1 MLLRPKGG
9 GRPRM
14 CRSSRRDRGNQGI
27 MSISE
32 IFRVGGTDITEAGQA
47 PVSVL
52 RKPKILSIGGCVTEV
67 LAGRMSRLAD
77 VTHLWRV
84 SVPCL
89 MSNKVDGRT
98 YFGSS
103 EHQLSERIN
112 FELTK
117 QALHKLKKGS
127 YEFLLFDPTSDFTND
142 YYEKDGCIIS
152 DMESGALGPH
162 WKWPDGFMDGSW
174 TRISPTSHQY
184 LEIYLHYLKDLIA
197 LSEEIGV
204 PLIIMKR
211 RTCVNKITGEGVT
224 GLGDPESSE
233 INWWVDL
240 LWKKIDGLMAKL
252 NVLDL
257 NGRFSITSFDAPYG
271 EAKFHPIEE
280 FYDYAAY
287 KLMGLMR
294 FSDDL
299 ISEVTFNI
307 YRERASRRL
316 AIHSERDGLVQ
327 ERDGLI
333 HEREGLIHERDGLIH
348 ERDGLVHERDGLIH
362 ERNGLIYERDG
373 LVHERDG
380 LVHERNGLTHERD
393 GLIHERNGLIYE
405 RDGLVHERNGLTH
418 ERDGLIHERNGLIH
432 ERDGLIHERNALIH
446 ERDGLIHE
454 RNALIHERDGL
465 IQERHSLVHDR
476 DALHS
481 SLNNLVTERESI
493 SAREIENARI
503 ASECHRQ
510 ELATISE
517 ARDNALAENAA
528 TILALE
534 ELQKSYI
541 DLSRRHDELSSQRDR
556 LFNEL
561 RLDEGPMALRDVLPL
576 ARAWRP
582 VIKGIGKTKRFWRRL
597 IAV

>member
-1 MLLRPKGG
+1 
-9 GRPRM
+9 
-14 CRSSRRDRGNQGI
+14 
-27 MSISE
+27 
-32 IFRVGGTDITEAGQA
+32 
-47 PVSVL
+47 
-52 RKPKILSIGGCVTEV
+52 
-67 LAGRMSRLAD
+67 
-77 VTHLWRV
+77 
-84 SVPCL
+84 
-89 MSNKVDGRT
+89 
-98 YFGSS
+98 
-103 EHQLSERIN
+103 
-112 FELTK
+112 
-117 QALHKLKKGS
+117 
-127 YEFLLFDPTSDFTND
+127 
-142 YYEKDGCIIS
+142 
-152 DMESGALGPH
+152 MESGALGPH

-204 PLIIMKR
+204 PLIIMRR
-211 RTCVNKITGEGVT
+211 RTCVNKITGDGVT

-257 NGRFSITSFDAPYG
+257 NGRFSVTSFDAPYG

-299 ISEVTFNI
+299 ISEVTFNV

-316 AIHSERDGLVQ
+316 AIHSERDGLV
-327 ERDGLI
+327 
-333 HEREGLIHERDGLIH
+333 HERDGLIH
-348 ERDGLVHERDGLIH
+348 ERDGLVHERDGL
-362 ERNGLIYERDG
+362 
-373 LVHERDG
+373 VHERDG
-380 LVHERNGLTHERD
+380 LVYERD
-393 GLIHERNGLIYE
+393 GLIHERDGVVQE
-405 RDGLVHERNGLTH
+405 RDGLLH

-432 ERDGLIHERNALIH
+432 ERDGLL
-446 ERDGLIHE
+446 
-454 RNALIHERDGL
+454 
-465 IQERHSLVHDR
+465 QERQSLVHDR

-481 SLNNLVTERESI
+481 SLNNVVTERELI

-503 ASECHRQ
+503 ASESHRQ
-510 ELATISE
+510 ELAMISE
-517 ARDNALAENAA
+517 ARDEALAEKAA
-528 TILALE
+528 NILALE
-534 ELQKSYI
+534 ELQKSYD
-541 DLSRRHDELSSQRDR
+541 DLSRRHDELSARQNR

-582 VIKGIGKTKRFWRRL
+582 VIKGIGKTKRFWQRL

>member
-1 MLLRPKGG
+1 
-9 GRPRM
+9 
-14 CRSSRRDRGNQGI
+14 

-32 IFRVGGTDITEAGQA
+32 IFRVVRTDLTEGEQA
-47 PVSVL
+47 PVSAL

-67 LAGRMSRLAD
+67 LAGRMSLLANA
-77 VTHLWRV
+77 THLWRV

-89 MSNKVDGRT
+89 MSKKVDGRT
-98 YFGSS
+98 YFESQD
-103 EHQLSERIN
+103 HRLSERIN

-117 QALHKLKKGS
+117 QALRKLKSGG

-142 YYEKDGCIIS
+142 FFEKDGCIIS
-152 DMESGALGPH
+152 DMESEALGPN
-162 WKWPDGFMDGSW
+162 WKWPDGFLDDGW
-174 TRISPTSHQY
+174 VRISPKSHQY
-184 LEIYLHYLKDLIA
+184 LEIYFHYLKELIDL
-197 LSEEIGV
+197 SDEIGV
-204 PLIIMKR
+204 PLIIMRR
-211 RTCVNKITGEGVT
+211 RTCVNKITIDGVT

-240 LWKKIDGLMAKL
+240 LWKKIDSLLVKL

-257 NGRFSITSFDAPYG
+257 NGRFSVTSFDAPYG
-271 EAKFHPIEE
+271 EAKFHPIDE

-299 ISEVTFNI
+299 ISEVTFNK

-316 AIHSERDGLVQ
+316 AIHSERDGLVH
-327 ERDGLI
+327 ERDGLV
-333 HEREGLIHERDGLIH
+333 HERDGLVHERDGLVHERDGLVHERDGLVHERDGLVHERDGLIH
-348 ERDGLVHERDGLIH
+348 ERDGLVHERD
-362 ERNGLIYERDG
+362 
-373 LVHERDG
+373 
-380 LVHERNGLTHERD
+380 
-393 GLIHERNGLIYE
+393 
-405 RDGLVHERNGLTH
+405 GLTH

-432 ERDGLIHERNALIH
+432 ERDGLIHERD
-446 ERDGLIHE
+446 R
-454 RNALIHERDGL
+454 L
-465 IQERHSLVHDR
+465 IQERQSLVQDR

-481 SLNNLVTERESI
+481 SLNNVVAEREFI

-510 ELATISE
+510 ELAMIAE
-517 ARDNALAENAA
+517 ARDAALAEKAA
-528 TILALE
+528 NVLALE
-534 ELQKSYI
+534 ELQKSYD
-541 DLSRRHDELSSQRDR
+541 DLSRRHDELSARQNR

>member
-1 MLLRPKGG
+1 MLLRPKG

-14 CRSSRRDRGNQGI
+14 CRSSRRDRGNQEI

-373 LVHERDG
+373 LVHER
-380 LVHERNGLTHERD
+380 
-393 GLIHERNGLIYE
+393 
-405 RDGLVHERNGLTH
+405 NGLTH

>member
-1 MLLRPKGG
+1 
-9 GRPRM
+9 
-14 CRSSRRDRGNQGI
+14 

-373 LVHERDG
+373 LVHER
-380 LVHERNGLTHERD
+380 NGLTHERD
-393 GLIHERNGLIYE
+393 GLIHERNG
-405 RDGLVHERNGLTH
+405 
-418 ERDGLIHERNGLIH
+418 
-432 ERDGLIHERNALIH
+432 LIH

>member
-1 MLLRPKGG
+1 MLLRPKG

-14 CRSSRRDRGNQGI
+14 CRSSRRDRGNQEI

>member
-1 MLLRPKGG
+1 MLLRPKG

-14 CRSSRRDRGNQGI
+14 CRSSRRDRGNQEI

-446 ERDGLIHE
+446 ERDGLI
-454 RNALIHERDGL
+454 
-465 IQERHSLVHDR
+465 QERHSLVHDR

>member
-1 MLLRPKGG
+1 
-9 GRPRM
+9 
-14 CRSSRRDRGNQGI
+14 

-103 EHQLSERIN
+103 DHQLSERIN

-117 QALHKLKKGS
+117 QALHKLKKGA

-204 PLIIMKR
+204 PLIIMRR
-211 RTCVNKITGEGVT
+211 RTCVNKITGDGVT

-257 NGRFSITSFDAPYG
+257 NGRFSVTSFDAPYG

-299 ISEVTFNI
+299 ISEVTFNV

-316 AIHSERDGLVQ
+316 AIHSERDGLV
-327 ERDGLI
+327 
-333 HEREGLIHERDGLIH
+333 HERDGLIH
-348 ERDGLVHERDGLIH
+348 ERDGLVHERDGL
-362 ERNGLIYERDG
+362 
-373 LVHERDG
+373 VHERDG
-380 LVHERNGLTHERD
+380 LV
-393 GLIHERNGLIYE
+393 Y
-405 RDGLVHERNGLTH
+405 
-418 ERDGLIHERNGLIH
+418 
-432 ERDGLIHERNALIH
+432 
-446 ERDGLIHE
+446 
-454 RNALIHERDGL
+454 ERDGL
-465 IQERHSLVHDR
+465 IQERQSLVHDR

-481 SLNNLVTERESI
+481 SLNNVVTERELI

-503 ASECHRQ
+503 ASESHRQ
-510 ELATISE
+510 ELAMISE
-517 ARDNALAENAA
+517 ARDEALAEKAA
-528 TILALE
+528 NILALE
-534 ELQKSYI
+534 ELQKSYD
-541 DLSRRHDELSSQRDR
+541 DLSRRHDELSARQNR

-582 VIKGIGKTKRFWRRL
+582 VIKGIGKTKRFWQRL

>member
-1 MLLRPKGG
+1 
-9 GRPRM
+9 
-14 CRSSRRDRGNQGI
+14 

-32 IFRVGGTDITEAGQA
+32 IFRVVRTDLTGGEQA
-47 PVSVL
+47 PVSAL

-67 LAGRMSRLAD
+67 LAGRLSLLANA
-77 VTHLWRV
+77 THLWRV
-84 SVPCL
+84 SVPGL
-89 MSNKVDGRT
+89 MSKKVDGRT
-98 YFGSS
+98 YFESQD
-103 EHQLSERIN
+103 HRLSERIN

-117 QALHKLKKGS
+117 QALRKLKSGG

-142 YYEKDGCIIS
+142 FFEKDGCIIS
-152 DMESGALGPH
+152 DMESEALGPN
-162 WKWPDGFMDGSW
+162 WKWPDGFIDDGW
-174 TRISPTSHQY
+174 VRISPKSHQY
-184 LEIYLHYLKDLIA
+184 LEIYFHYLKELIE
-197 LSEEIGV
+197 LSDEIGV
-204 PLIIMKR
+204 PLIIMRR
-211 RTCVNKITGEGVT
+211 RTCVNKITVDGVT

-240 LWKKIDGLMAKL
+240 LWKKIDSLLAKL

-257 NGRFSITSFDAPYG
+257 NGRFSVTSFDAPYG
-271 EAKFHPIEE
+271 EAKFHPIDE

-299 ISEVTFNI
+299 ISEVTFNK

-316 AIHSERDGLVQ
+316 AIHSERDRLV
-327 ERDGLI
+327 
-333 HEREGLIHERDGLIH
+333 H
-348 ERDGLVHERDGLIH
+348 ERDGLVHERDGLVH
-362 ERNGLIYERDG
+362 ERDGLVHERDGLVHERDGLVHERDG

-393 GLIHERNGLIYE
+393 GLTHERDGLTHERDGLIHERNALIHERDGLVHERDGLFHERDGLVHE

-418 ERDGLIHERNGLIH
+418 ERDGLT
-432 ERDGLIHERNALIH
+432 H

-481 SLNNLVTERESI
+481 SLSNLVTEREFI

-510 ELATISE
+510 ELTTISE
-517 ARDNALAENAA
+517 ARDEALAENAA

-534 ELQKSYI
+534 ELQKSYD
-541 DLSRRHDELSSQRDR
+541 DLSRRHDELSSRQNR

>member
-1 MLLRPKGG
+1 
-9 GRPRM
+9 
-14 CRSSRRDRGNQGI
+14 

-333 HEREGLIHERDGLIH
+333 HER
-348 ERDGLVHERDGLIH
+348 
-362 ERNGLIYERDG
+362 
-373 LVHERDG
+373 
-380 LVHERNGLTHERD
+380 
-393 GLIHERNGLIYE
+393 
-405 RDGLVHERNGLTH
+405 
-418 ERDGLIHERNGLIH
+418 
-432 ERDGLIHERNALIH
+432 
-446 ERDGLIHE
+446 
-454 RNALIHERDGL
+454 NALIHERDGL

>member
-1 MLLRPKGG
+1 
-9 GRPRM
+9 
-14 CRSSRRDRGNQGI
+14 

>member
-1 MLLRPKGG
+1 
-9 GRPRM
+9 
-14 CRSSRRDRGNQGI
+14 
-27 MSISE
+27 
-32 IFRVGGTDITEAGQA
+32 
-47 PVSVL
+47 
-52 RKPKILSIGGCVTEV
+52 
-67 LAGRMSRLAD
+67 MSRLAD

-103 EHQLSERIN
+103 DHQLSERIN

-117 QALHKLKKGS
+117 QALHKLKKGA

-204 PLIIMKR
+204 PLIIMRR
-211 RTCVNKITGEGVT
+211 RTCVNKITGDGVT

-257 NGRFSITSFDAPYG
+257 NGRFSVTSFDAPYG

-299 ISEVTFNI
+299 ISEVTFNV

-316 AIHSERDGLVQ
+316 AIHSERDGLV
-327 ERDGLI
+327 
-333 HEREGLIHERDGLIH
+333 HERDGLIH
-348 ERDGLVHERDGLIH
+348 ERDGLVHER
-362 ERNGLIYERDG
+362 NG
-373 LVHERDG
+373 
-380 LVHERNGLTHERD
+380 
-393 GLIHERNGLIYE
+393 
-405 RDGLVHERNGLTH
+405 
-418 ERDGLIHERNGLIH
+418 
-432 ERDGLIHERNALIH
+432 
-446 ERDGLIHE
+446 
-454 RNALIHERDGL
+454 LIHERDGL
-465 IQERHSLVHDR
+465 IQERQSLVHDR

-481 SLNNLVTERESI
+481 SLNNVVTERELI

-503 ASECHRQ
+503 ASESHRQ
-510 ELATISE
+510 ELAMISE
-517 ARDNALAENAA
+517 ARDEALAEKAA
-528 TILALE
+528 NILALE
-534 ELQKSYI
+534 ELQKSYD
-541 DLSRRHDELSSQRDR
+541 DLSRRHDELSARQNR

-582 VIKGIGKTKRFWRRL
+582 VIKGIGKTKRFWQRL

>member
-1 MLLRPKGG
+1 
-9 GRPRM
+9 M
-14 CRSSRRDRGNQGI
+14 CGSSRRDRGNQEI

-32 IFRVGGTDITEAGQA
+32 FFRVGGANITEAGQVR
-47 PVSVL
+47 VSVM

-98 YFGSS
+98 YFESPD
-103 EHQLSERIN
+103 HQLSERIN

-117 QALHKLKKGS
+117 QALHKLKKGA

-204 PLIIMKR
+204 PLIIMRR
-211 RTCVNKITGEGVT
+211 RTCVNKITGDGVT

-240 LWKKIDGLMAKL
+240 LWKKIDGLTAKL

-257 NGRFSITSFDAPYG
+257 NGRFSVTSFDAPYG

-316 AIHSERDGLVQ
+316 AMHL

-333 HEREGLIHERDGLIH
+333 HERDGLVH

-362 ERNGLIYERDG
+362 ERNGLI
-373 LVHERDG
+373 
-380 LVHERNGLTHERD
+380 HERD
-393 GLIHERNGLIYE
+393 GLIQERNG
-405 RDGLVHERNGLTH
+405 
-418 ERDGLIHERNGLIH
+418 
-432 ERDGLIHERNALIH
+432 
-446 ERDGLIHE
+446 
-454 RNALIHERDGL
+454 LIHERDGL
-465 IQERHSLVHDR
+465 IQERHSLAHDR
-476 DALHS
+476 DVLHS
-481 SLNNLVTERESI
+481 SLNSLMTERELI

-503 ASECHRQ
+503 ASECHKQ
-510 ELATISE
+510 ELAKMSE
-517 ARDNALAENAA
+517 VLDKALAENAA
-528 TILALE
+528 NILARE
-534 ELQKSYI
+534 ELQKSYD
-541 DLSRRHDELSSQRDR
+541 DLSRRHDELSFRQSR

-561 RLDEGPMALRDVLPL
+561 RLDDGPMALRDVLPL
-576 ARAWRP
+576 ARALRP

>member
-1 MLLRPKGG
+1 
-9 GRPRM
+9 M
-14 CRSSRRDRGNQGI
+14 CRSSRRDRGNQEI

-333 HEREGLIHERDGLIH
+333 HER
-348 ERDGLVHERDGLIH
+348 
-362 ERNGLIYERDG
+362 
-373 LVHERDG
+373 
-380 LVHERNGLTHERD
+380 
-393 GLIHERNGLIYE
+393 
-405 RDGLVHERNGLTH
+405 
-418 ERDGLIHERNGLIH
+418 
-432 ERDGLIHERNALIH
+432 
-446 ERDGLIHE
+446 
-454 RNALIHERDGL
+454 NALIHERDGL

>member
-1 MLLRPKGG
+1 MLLRPKG

-14 CRSSRRDRGNQGI
+14 CRSSRRDRGNQEI

-373 LVHERDG
+373 LVHER
-380 LVHERNGLTHERD
+380 NGLTHERD
-393 GLIHERNGLIYE
+393 GLIHERNG
-405 RDGLVHERNGLTH
+405 
-418 ERDGLIHERNGLIH
+418 
-432 ERDGLIHERNALIH
+432 LIH

>member
-1 MLLRPKGG
+1 
-9 GRPRM
+9 
-14 CRSSRRDRGNQGI
+14 
-27 MSISE
+27 
-32 IFRVGGTDITEAGQA
+32 
-47 PVSVL
+47 
-52 RKPKILSIGGCVTEV
+52 
-67 LAGRMSRLAD
+67 
-77 VTHLWRV
+77 
-84 SVPCL
+84 

>member
-14 CRSSRRDRGNQGI
+14 CRSSRRDRGNQEI